1 MTTRPRAVI
10 VAGPTATGKSALGLA
25 IAERFNGVVV
35 NADSIQCY
43 RDLSIL
49 TARPTPAEEAR
60 APHRLF
66 GFLDP
71 AEILSAAAWA
81 ERAAVEIRVA
91 HDAGQLPI
99 LVGGTGLY
107 LLALTE
113 GLADIPPIPDDIRTE
128 TRTLMAGIGVSY
140 LHRML
145 AERDPETA
153 ARLSAHDSQRVA
165 RAWEVLEATGQSISW
180 WQAQPKRA
188 PVDATYCSIVL
199 LPPRDVLYA
208 ACDARFTAMM
218 GAGALDQM
226 RDLLARGVTDAA
238 PLMRALGARELAAHL
253 LGASSLAAAVAAAQA
268 ATRHYAK
275 RQNTWFK
282 HQFHAQM
289 TIQEQFS
296 ERLLQEIFNKIGL
309 FVLT

>member
-25 IAERFNGVVV
+25 IAEQFGGVVV

-60 APHRLF
+60 APHRLY
-66 GFLDP
+66 GFLGP
-71 AEILSAAAWA
+71 AALMSAAAWA
-81 ERAAVEIRVA
+81 DRAAAEIRAA
-91 HDAGQLPI
+91 HDAGRLPV

-107 LLALTE
+107 LMALTE
-113 GLADIPPIPDDIRTE
+113 GLADIPPIPEDVRAE
-128 TRTLMAGIGVSY
+128 TRALMAEIGVSY

-153 ARLSAHDSQRVA
+153 ARLSVNDTQRVA
-165 RAWEVLEATGQSISW
+165 RAWEVLEATGQPISW

-188 PVDATYCSIVL
+188 PIAAAFHAIVL

-208 ACDARFTAMM
+208 ACDARFAAMM
-218 GAGALDQM
+218 DAGALDQV
-226 RDLLARGVTDAA
+226 RALLDRGITDAA
-238 PLMRALGARELAAHL
+238 PVMRALGARELAAHL
-253 LGASSLAAAVAAAQA
+253 LGASALPAAVTAAQA

-282 HQFHAQM
+282 HQFPAQQ
-289 TIQEQFS
+289 TFTEQFS
-296 ERLLQEIFNKIGL
+296 ERLLPEIFNKIGL